1 MGNLVFGLALL
12 AIAFF
17 LRVGAA
23 TVRAESGGGV
33 GRPVAGG
40 LRVASYVA
48 ITLGVVLVLL
58 SMFVVVDAGKVG
70 VRHAFGFVDP
80 SPLMPGIRFVTPWSS
95 VERYTTREEQ
105 YPFSGEQIEEIAA
118 LSKEQMGMTVD
129 VGLRWQ
135 IDPAQAAHIYTEIG
149 NEDQIHSAV
158 RNAIRQGVRDAMVQY
173 SINDISKRTQ
183 IAKTMEDLVDSAL
196 VTQPRA
202 GGPPFRIATVTAFF
216 LRDLQ
221 PPAQV
226 VQAIN
231 NKIAQEQQVETER
244 HRVEVARLQAEQQKL
259 LNTTLTAE
267 ALTRQYFDVLRELK
281 TSTNMII
288 LVPTEG
294 GIPVLNIGDLRQNLR
309 RPSP

>member
-1 MGNLVFGLALL
+1 MGTLVFGLVLL
-12 AIAFF
+12 AVAFF
-17 LRVGAA
+17 LRLGAA
-23 TVRAESGGGV
+23 TVRPEGAA

-40 LRVASYVA
+40 LRVGSYVA
-48 ITLGVVLVLL
+48 ILAGVVLVLM

-70 VRHAFGFVDP
+70 VRHAFGSVDP
-80 SPLMPGIRFVTPWSS
+80 KPLLPGIRFVTPWSS
-95 VERYTTREEQ
+95 VERFTTREEQ
-105 YPFSGEQIEEIAA
+105 YPFTGEQVEEIAA
-118 LSKEQMGMTVD
+118 LSSEQMGMTVD

-135 IDPAQAAHIYTEIG
+135 IDPQQASRIYTEIG
-149 NEDQIHSAV
+149 IEDQIHSAV
-158 RNAIRQGVRDAMVQY
+158 RNAIRKGVRDGMVQY

-183 IAKTMEDLVDSAL
+183 IARTMEALVDSAL

-244 HRVEVARLQAEQQKL
+244 HRVEVARLQAEQQRL
-259 LNTTLTAE
+259 LNTTLTPE

-281 TSTNMII
+281 SSNNLVI
-288 LVPTEG
+288 LVPTSG
-294 GIPVLNIGDLRQNLR
+294 GIPMLNIGDLRRNLR
-309 RPSP
+309 QQ

>member
-1 MGNLVFGLALL
+1 MGNLVFGVVLL

-17 LRVGAA
+17 LRLGAA
-23 TVRAESGGGV
+23 TVRADGGGGV
-33 GRPVAGG
+33 GRPVSGG

-48 ITLGVVLVLL
+48 MSVGVVMVLL

-80 SPLMPGIRFVTPWSS
+80 QPLMPGIRFVTPWSS

-105 YPFSGEQIEEIAA
+105 YPFTGDQVEEIQA
-118 LSKEQMGMTVD
+118 LSKEQMGMRVD
-129 VGLRWQ
+129 VGVRWQ
-135 IDPAQAAHIYTEIG
+135 IDPAQSAHIYTEIG

-158 RNAIRQGVRDAMVQY
+158 RNAIRKGVRDALVQY

-183 IAKTMEDLVDSAL
+183 IARTMEELVDSAL

-221 PPAQV
+221 PPDQV
-226 VQAIN
+226 IQAIN

-259 LNTTLTAE
+259 LNTTLTPE

-281 TSTNMII
+281 SSNNMII

-294 GIPVLNIGDLRQNLR
+294 GIPVLNIGELRQNLR
-309 RPSP
+309 RP

>member
-1 MGNLVFGLALL
+1 MGTLVFGLVLL
-12 AIAFF
+12 AVAFF
-17 LRVGAA
+17 LRLGAA
-23 TVRAESGGGV
+23 TVRTDGGS
-33 GRPVAGG
+33 GRPVGG
-40 LRVASYVA
+40 ALRIASYA
-48 ITLGVVLVLL
+48 AMALGVVLVIL

-70 VRHAFGFVDP
+70 VRHAFGVVDP
-80 SPLMPGIRFVTPWSS
+80 KPLMPGIRFVTPWSV
-95 VERYTTREEQ
+95 VERFTTREEQ
-105 YPFSGEQIEEIAA
+105 YPFSGEQVEEIAA
-118 LSKEQMGMTVD
+118 LSSEQMGMTVD

-135 IDPAQAAHIYTEIG
+135 IDPQQAAHIYTEIG
-149 NEDQIHSAV
+149 DENQIHSAV
-158 RNAIRQGVRDAMVQY
+158 RNAIRKGVRDALVQY
-173 SINDISKRTQ
+173 SINDIAKRTQ
-183 IAKTMEDLVDSAL
+183 IARTMEALVDSAL
-196 VTQPRA
+196 VTRPRA

-281 TSTNMII
+281 SSNNMII

-294 GIPVLNIGDLRQNLR
+294 GIPVLNIGELRQNLR
-309 RPSP
+309 RP

>member
-1 MGNLVFGLALL
+1 MGNLVFGLVLL
-12 AIAFF
+12 AVAFF
-17 LRVGAA
+17 LRLGAA
-23 TVRAESGGGV
+23 TVRTETGGGGV
-33 GRPVAGG
+33 GRPVSG
-40 LRVASYVA
+40 LLRIGSYAAVA
-48 ITLGVVLVLL
+48 LGAVLVLL

-70 VRHAFGFVDP
+70 VRHAFGSVDP
-80 SPLMPGIRFVTPWSS
+80 KPLMPGIRFVTPWSS

-105 YPFSGEQIEEIAA
+105 YPFSGEQVEEIAA

-158 RNAIRQGVRDAMVQY
+158 RNAIRKGVRDAIVQY

-183 IAKTMEDLVDSAL
+183 IARTMEELVDSAL
-196 VTQPRA
+196 VTQPRV

-221 PPAQV
+221 PPQQV
-226 VQAIN
+226 IQAIN

-244 HRVEVARLQAEQQKL
+244 HRVEVARLQAEQQRL
-259 LNTTLTAE
+259 LNTTLTPE
-267 ALTRQYFDVLRELK
+267 ALTRQYLEVLRDMK
-281 TSTNMII
+281 TSNNLVI
-288 LVPTEG
+288 LVPTQG
-294 GIPVLNIGDLRQNLR
+294 GIPILNIGDLRRNLR
-309 RPSP
+309 QQ

>member
-1 MGNLVFGLALL
+1 MGNLVFGFVLL

-17 LRVGAA
+17 LRLGAA
-23 TVRAESGGGV
+23 TVRVEGGAGV
-33 GRPVAGG
+33 GRPVSGA
-40 LRVASYVA
+40 LRIASYAA
-48 ITLGVVLVLL
+48 ITFGVVLVLL
-58 SMFVVVDAGKVG
+58 SMFVVIDAGKVG

-80 SPLMPGIRFVTPWSS
+80 NPLMPGIRFVTPWSS

-135 IDPAQAAHIYTEIG
+135 IDPAQSAHIYTEIG

-158 RNAIRQGVRDAMVQY
+158 RNAIRKGVRDAMVLY

-183 IAKTMEDLVDSAL
+183 IARTMEELVDSAL

-221 PPAQV
+221 PPASV
-226 VQAIN
+226 VQAIT

-244 HRVEVARLQAEQQKL
+244 HRVEVARLQAQQQDL
-259 LNTTLTAE
+259 LNRTLTPE
-267 ALTRQYFDVLRELK
+267 ALTRQYFDVLRALK
-281 TSTNMII
+281 ASNNMII

-294 GIPVLNIGDLRQNLR
+294 GIPVLNIGELRQNLR
-309 RPSP
+309 RP